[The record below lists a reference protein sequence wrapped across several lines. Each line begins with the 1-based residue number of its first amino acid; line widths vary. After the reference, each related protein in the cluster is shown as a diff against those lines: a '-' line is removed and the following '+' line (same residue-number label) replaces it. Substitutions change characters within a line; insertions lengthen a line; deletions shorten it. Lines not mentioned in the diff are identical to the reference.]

1 MYQDNHFIDQAP
13 SESWAIPFYIVL
25 ALHIGIVL
33 LIMFTPQFTTKKPKF
48 ENIYTIDLIEMPPQS
63 QVVPQPVKQPAPD
76 TVPKKALS
84 VATPKLIK
92 PSPVAAPISISPIKK
107 KVKKKI
113 KTTKKVAQVDR
124 KKAIEERKKLAESIR
139 EEARTQELAE
149 QALRDL
155 EREQQLFSQTTSTV
169 TTPPKAKKTNNG
181 TGNNRNSKAMNAV
194 EAQWF
199 AAVNS
204 HLLRFWALPEFKQW
218 DPELLAVIII
228 TVDKNG
234 HIINH
239 FFETTSGDK
248 IFDQFV
254 TKTLQEASP
263 LPKMPA
269 ALKKHRYEFGLNFKP
284 GTIQP

>member
-1 MYQDNHFIDQAP
+1 MYQNNHFIDQAP
-13 SESWAIPFYIVL
+13 SEPWKIPFYIVL

-33 LIMFTPQFTTKKPKF
+33 LIIYAPGFSKRTPKF
-48 ENIYTIDLIEMPPQS
+48 ENIYTIDLIEMA
-63 QVVPQPVKQPAPD
+63 PQPQIAPQPAQPAEPD
-76 TVPKKALS
+76 TVPPKAIS
-84 VATPKLIK
+84 VKTPKLLK
-92 PSPVAAPISISPIKK
+92 PSPLAAPVSISPIKK
-107 KVKKKI
+107 KIKKKI
-113 KTTKKVAQVDR
+113 KTAKKVATVDK

-139 EEARTQELAE
+139 EEARAQELAE

-155 EREQQLFSQTTSTV
+155 ELERQLFAKTTSTA
-169 TTPPKAKKTNNG
+169 TNTPKKKNKG
-181 TGNNRNSKAMNAV
+181 TGSNRNSKAMNAV

-218 DPELLAVIII
+218 DPELLAVIVI

-239 FFETTSGDK
+239 FFESKSGDK

-254 TKTLQEASP
+254 TKTLQDASP

-269 ALKKHRYEFGLNFKP
+269 ALKKHRYELGLNFKP